1 MNAREYYDRFFM
13 LLEEHHRWFSESI
26 PLIASENV
34 PSAAVREAIISDF
47 GNRYAEGWPGE
58 RVYAGCIYI
67 DQVEGLCI
75 ELARE
80 LFKAEFVDVRPTSG
94 VCANL
99 VAYTAF
105 TKPGD
110 LIMAL
115 SIPNGGHISYGKMEL
130 GGTAGAV
137 RGLRLT
143 YFPFDYEE
151 MNIDVDK
158 TVDRI
163 EKLAKEGDNVSM
175 AMFGAS
181 VFLFP
186 HPVKELADHLKSRNI
201 TICYDAA
208 HVLGLIAGGVFQDP
222 LREGADLVTGS
233 THKTLFGPQGGIVI
247 SWSRYAD
254 AIKKATFPGNVS
266 NHHLHHLAGKAVAFA
281 EMLAFGREY
290 ARQIVR
296 NAKALAQALHER
308 GFQVLGEK
316 KGFTESHTILVDITK
331 YGDGRTIEKK
341 LEEANIILN
350 RNLLPYD
357 LKFGRHF
364 EAPGGIRCGL
374 SECTRLGM
382 REGDMDQIAE
392 FMEKIIIK
400 GEDPKK
406 VKGEVAE
413 FRKSFTKIHYAFETN
428 RDAYEYFKLRT

>member
-1 MNAREYYDRFFM
+1 MNAREYYDKVFM

-296 NAKALAQALHER
+296 NAKALGQALHER